1 MSTPKCATTKKY
13 AYLTDYVRLIVVQ
26 NYGGIYFDTDV
37 EAVRNFDDLLDN
49 IAFFG
54 FETNEYV
61 NTGLGFGAE
70 KENEVVKQMIREYD
84 HLLDG
89 KNGYLCNVKD
99 GEDLYCKIKQ
109 FIELPYEKRREMGRY
124 ARKFVAENFNK
135 TDVVNKTIKEIGL

>member
-1 MSTPKCATTKKY
+1 MLRPKKY

-70 KENEVVKQMIREYD
+70 KENEVVKQMIR
-84 HLLDG
+84 
-89 KNGYLCNVKD
+89 
-99 GEDLYCKIKQ
+99 
-109 FIELPYEKRREMGRY
+109 
-124 ARKFVAENFNK
+124 
-135 TDVVNKTIKEIGL
+135 

>member
-1 MSTPKCATTKKY
+1 MLRPKKY

-54 FETNEYV
+54 FETNESV

-124 ARKFVAENFNK
+124 ARKFVEMNFDKN
-135 TDVVNKTIKEIGL
+135 DVVDRTVKFLF